1 LQVNLGGN
9 CGGHFLPLEYRGA
22 GMDCFIYADKFFLE
36 DGVYGH
42 GYLEIKAGK
51 FGSFFEVHPTGSAK
65 VIDYAGYWIAPGLV
79 DTHIHGFKNHD
90 VMDNDF
96 KGLNAISEELLS
108 CGVTSFLPTTL
119 TSSVET
125 LNKVVK
131 MIGEN
136 YSKVTGAKI
145 KGIFLEGPFFT
156 EKHKGAQNTNYFRD
170 PSIEL
175 LENWQ
180 NQSGHF
186 IKKIALAPERKG
198 ATEFIGHAV
207 NDGVAVALAHSDA
220 TYEEAKQAVEN
231 GASIFVHTFNGM
243 SGLHHREP
251 GMAGAAMSLPDVFAE
266 IICDGHHVHPAVSN
280 ILMNAR
286 GRKETVLVTDCMMA
300 AGMPEGRYQLG
311 EYPVEV
317 KDGAARLESGS
328 LAGSILQLIEAVK
341 NVVDW
346 GVATLEEAIYMASTA
361 PAKSIQ
367 LDGECGR
374 IAAGLD
380 ADFIV
385 LTPQVE
391 LMATYLDGICRY
403 QAKNFKWK
411 EEIQ

>member
-1 LQVNLGGN
+1 
-9 CGGHFLPLEYRGA
+9 
-22 GMDCFIYADKFFLE
+22 MDCFVYADKFFLQ
-36 DGVYGH
+36 DGVYGP
-42 GYLEIKAGK
+42 GFLEVKDGK
-51 FGSFFEVHPTGSAK
+51 FASFSDVHTTGSAK

-90 VMDNDF
+90 VMDNDLM
-96 KGLNAISEELLS
+96 GLNAISEGLLS

-119 TSSVET
+119 TSSIET
-125 LNKVVK
+125 LNNVVK

-136 YSKVTGAKI
+136 YAKVTGAKI

-156 EKHKGAQNTNYFRD
+156 EKHKGAQNKNYFLD

-186 IKKIALAPERKG
+186 IKKIALAPERSG
-198 ATEFIGHAV
+198 AAEFIGHAV
-207 NDGVAVALAHSDA
+207 KEGIAVALAHSDA
-220 TYEEAKQAVEN
+220 TYEEAKQAVEK

-251 GMAGAAMSLPDVFAE
+251 GMAGAAMSIPDVFAE
-266 IICDGHHVHPAVSN
+266 IICDGHHVHPAVVN
-280 ILMNAR
+280 ILMNGR
-286 GRKETVLVTDCMMA
+286 GRKDTVLVTDCMMA
-300 AGMPEGRYQLG
+300 GGMPEGRYQLG
-311 EYPVEV
+311 EFPVEV

-328 LAGSILQLIEAVK
+328 LAGSILQLIDAVK
-341 NVVDW
+341 NVADW
-346 GVATLEEAIYMASTA
+346 GIATPEEAIYMASTA

-367 LDGECGR
+367 LDRECGR

-385 LTPQVE
+385 LTPQIE

-403 QAKNFKWK
+403 QAKTSRGNRNSNDLTCHHLPSFKT
-411 EEIQ
+411 

>member
-1 LQVNLGGN
+1 
-9 CGGHFLPLEYRGA
+9 
-22 GMDCFIYADKFFLE
+22 MDCIVYADKFFLQ
-36 DGVYGH
+36 DGVYGP
-42 GYLEIKAGK
+42 GYLEIQDGK
-51 FGSFFEVHPTGSAK
+51 FASFSERQPSRMAK

-96 KGLNAISEELLS
+96 QGLNAISEGLLS

-119 TSSVET
+119 TSSAET
-125 LNKVVK
+125 LNKVVE

-186 IKKIALAPERKG
+186 IKKIALAPERDG
-198 ATEFIGHAV
+198 AGEFISHAV

-220 TYEEAKQAVEN
+220 TYEKAKQAVEK

-266 IICDGHHVHPAVSN
+266 IICDGHHVHPAAIN

-300 AGMPEGRYQLG
+300 GGMPEGRYQLG
-311 EYPVEV
+311 EFPVEV
-317 KDGAARLESGS
+317 KDGAARLESSS
-328 LAGSILQLIEAVK
+328 LAGSILQLIDAVK

-346 GVATLEEAIYMASTA
+346 GIAIPEEAIYMASTA
-361 PAKSIQ
+361 PAKSVQ

-374 IAAGLD
+374 IAPGFD

-385 LTPQVE
+385 LTPQIE
-391 LMATYLDGICRY
+391 LMSTYLDGICRY
-403 QAKNFKWK
+403 QAKNFKGK